1 MQVREDLR
9 NIAII
14 AHVDHG
20 KTTLA
25 DAMLWQSGIFRENE
39 QVAERVMD
47 SMDLEREKGI
57 TIMAKNMSI
66 VYKGVK
72 INIVDTPGHADFGGE
87 VERTLNLVDGVM
99 LLVDA
104 TEGPLPQTRFVLGK
118 ALEKGLPAIVVIN
131 KIDRP
136 DRRPKEVLDEIYDLF
151 IDLDANEE
159 QLEFPVLY
167 TNAKAGIALL
177 DPEGPGRDL
186 VPLFETILSAI
197 PAPAYDPDAPLQ
209 FLVTSLDY
217 SDYVGLIAVGKIVN
231 GTLRRGRAVALL
243 KGGASGP
250 QSLSQVETSAEE
262 VLREGARGRRPLP
275 PSSSSLPQ
283 PLKGGG
289 EESLR
294 GGRGIV
300 DPPALPSNLAL
311 RTLSLIYSF
320 EGLDRVERDAIE
332 AGDLAAVAGVPQAFI
347 GDTLSD
353 PEDPRPLP
361 GIVVEEPTISMVF
374 SVNTSPLAGREGKLL
389 TSRHIKER
397 LDKEVLYNVSIKA
410 EPAEK
415 TDAFRV
421 SARGEL
427 QLAVLIE
434 MMRREGFELS
444 LSKPRVITRDRDGVL
459 SEPLELAV
467 VDIPEAFIGIVTEKM
482 AARHGRMVKM
492 VNHGFGR
499 VRLEFEIPS
508 RGLIGFRGQFLND
521 TRGTGL
527 LNTILTG
534 FTPYAGEISGR
545 PNGAMIADRPGKAVG
560 YAIFHL
566 QPRGT
571 IFVKPGD
578 PVYRGM
584 MVGENTR
591 GEDMWVNITKE
602 KKQTNIRAAGTD
614 EALRLVPPRQFGL
627 EQAMEFIND
636 DEQVEVTP
644 ASIRLRKIA
653 MG

>member
-1 MQVREDLR
+1 MRVREDLR

-39 QVAERVMD
+39 QVAERIMD

-57 TIMAKNMSI
+57 TIMAKNMAI
-66 VYKGVK
+66 TYKGVK

-87 VERTLNLVDGVM
+87 VERTLNMVDGVM

-118 ALEKGLPAIVVIN
+118 ALEKGLPVIVVIN

-136 DRRPKEVLDEIYDLF
+136 DRRVNEVLEEIYDLF
-151 IDLDANEE
+151 IDLDATDD
-159 QLEFPVLY
+159 QLDFPVLY
-167 TNAKAGIALL
+167 TNAKAGIALT
-177 DPEGPGRDL
+177 DPEGDGRDL
-186 VPLFETILSAI
+186 GPLFDTILSAI
-197 PAPAYDPDAPLQ
+197 PAPTYDPDSPLQ

-217 SDYVGLIAVGKIVN
+217 SDYVGLIAVGKLVS
-231 GTLRRGRAVALL
+231 GTLRRGQEVALL
-243 KGGASGP
+243 KDGQLDSKAK
-250 QSLSQVETSAEE
+250 LT
-262 VLREGARGRRPLP
+262 
-275 PSSSSLPQ
+275 
-283 PLKGGG
+283 
-289 EESLR
+289 
-294 GGRGIV
+294 
-300 DPPALPSNLAL
+300 AL
-311 RTLSLIYSF
+311 YSF
-320 EGLDRVERDAIE
+320 EGLDRLEPEAVE
-332 AGDLAAVAGVPQAFI
+332 AGDIAAVAGVSQAFI
-347 GDTLSD
+347 GDTLGD

-361 GIVVEEPTISMVF
+361 AIKVEEPTITMVF
-374 SVNTSPLAGREGKLL
+374 SVNTSPLAGKEGKLL
-389 TSRHIKER
+389 TSRQIKER
-397 LDKEVLYNVSIKA
+397 LEKEILYNVSIRVA
-410 EPAEK
+410 PTESP
-415 TDAFRV
+415 DAFQV

-427 QLAVLIE
+427 QLAVLTE

-444 LSKPRVITRDRDGVL
+444 LSKPRVITRELEGVL

-467 VDIPEAFIGIVTEKM
+467 VDIPEEFIGIVTEKM
-482 AARHGRMVKM
+482 SSRRGRLIKM
-492 VNHGFGR
+492 INHGFGR

-527 LNTILTG
+527 LNTILEG
-534 FTPYAGEISGR
+534 FTPYTGEINGR
-545 PNGAMIADRPGKAVG
+545 PNGALVADRPGKAVA

-571 IFVKPGD
+571 IFVSPGE

-584 MVGENTR
+584 IVGENTR
-591 GEDMWVNITKE
+591 TEDITVNITKE
-602 KKQTNIRAAGTD
+602 KKLTNMRAAGSD

-627 EQAMEFIND
+627 EQAMAFIND
-636 DEQVEVTP
+636 DELVEVTP
-644 ASIRLRKIA
+644 TSIRLRKA
-653 MG
+653 AG

>member
-1 MQVREDLR
+1 MQTRDDLR
-9 NIAII
+9 NLAII

-47 SMDLEREKGI
+47 SLDLEREKGI
-57 TIMAKNMSI
+57 TIMAKNMAI
-66 VYKGVK
+66 TYKGVK

-118 ALEKGLPAIVVIN
+118 ALEKGLPAILVIN
-131 KIDRP
+131 KIDRQ
-136 DRRPKEVLDEIYDLF
+136 DRRIKEVLDEIYDLF
-151 IDLDANEE
+151 IDLDATEE
-159 QLEFPVLY
+159 QIDFPVLY
-167 TNAKAGIALL
+167 TNAKAGIALT
-177 DPEGPGRDL
+177 DPEGQGRDL
-186 VPLFETILSAI
+186 VPLFETILSTI
-197 PAPAYDPDAPLQ
+197 PAPSYDPASPLQ

-217 SDYVGLIAVGKIVN
+217 SEYVGLIAVGKIVS
-231 GTLRRGRAVALL
+231 GSLRRGREVALL
-243 KGGASGP
+243 TGGQMAGK
-250 QSLSQVETSAEE
+250 AH
-262 VLREGARGRRPLP
+262 
-275 PSSSSLPQ
+275 
-283 PLKGGG
+283 
-289 EESLR
+289 
-294 GGRGIV
+294 
-300 DPPALPSNLAL
+300 
-311 RTLSLIYSF
+311 LSLLYSF
-320 EGLDRVERDAIE
+320 EGLDRVERDVVE
-332 AGDLAAVAGVPQAFI
+332 AGDLVAVAGVPQAFI
-347 GDTLSD
+347 GDTLGD

-361 GIVVEEPTISMVF
+361 GIMVEEPTISMVF
-374 SVNTSPLAGREGKLL
+374 SVNTSPLAGRDGKLL
-389 TSRHIKER
+389 TSRQIKER
-397 LDKEVLYNVSIKA
+397 LDKEVLYNVSFKV
-410 EPAEK
+410 EQAEK
-415 TDAFRV
+415 KDSFRV

-444 LSKPRVITRDRDGVL
+444 LSKPRVITRERDGVL

-467 VDIPEAFIGIVTEKM
+467 VDIPEEFIGIVTEKM
-482 AARHGRMVKM
+482 SARHGRLVKM
-492 VNHGFGR
+492 INHGYGR

-508 RGLIGFRGQFLND
+508 RGLIGLRGQFLND

-527 LNTILTG
+527 LNTILEG

-545 PNGAMIADRPGKAVG
+545 PNGALMADRPGKAVAF
-560 YAIFHL
+560 AIYHL
-566 QPRGT
+566 QSRGT

-584 MVGENTR
+584 IVGENTR
-591 GEDMWVNITKE
+591 AEDMWVNITKE
-602 KKQTNIRAAGTD
+602 KKLTNIRAAGAD
-614 EALRLVPPRQFGL
+614 EALRLVPPRQFNL

-636 DEQVEVTP
+636 DELVEVTP

-653 MG
+653 SG

>member
-1 MQVREDLR
+1 MREDLR

-39 QVAERVMD
+39 QVVERVMD
-47 SMDLEREKGI
+47 SLDLEREKGI

-66 VYKGVK
+66 TFRGVK

-87 VERTLNLVDGVM
+87 VERTLNMVDGVM

-136 DRRPKEVLDEIYDLF
+136 DRRIKEVLEEIYDLF
-151 IDLDANEE
+151 IDLDASDE

-167 TNAKAGIALL
+167 TNAKAGIALT
-177 DPEGPGRDL
+177 DPEGEGRDL
-186 VPLFETILSAI
+186 APLFEAILSAI

-217 SDYVGLIAVGKIVN
+217 SDYVGLIAVGKIVS
-231 GTLRRGRAVALL
+231 GAL
-243 KGGASGP
+243 
-250 QSLSQVETSAEE
+250 
-262 VLREGARGRRPLP
+262 ARGREVAILKEGEF
-275 PSSSSLPQ
+275 SGKASLSV
-283 PLKGGG
+283 L
-289 EESLR
+289 
-294 GGRGIV
+294 
-300 DPPALPSNLAL
+300 
-311 RTLSLIYSF
+311 YSF
-320 EGLDRVERDAIE
+320 EGLDRLEREVMA

-347 GDTLSD
+347 GDTLGD

-361 GIVVEEPTISMVF
+361 GIAVEEPTISMVF
-374 SVNTSPLAGREGKLL
+374 SVNTSPLAGKEGKLL
-389 TSRHIKER
+389 TSRHLKER
-397 LDKEVLYNVSIKA
+397 LEKEVLYNVSIKV
-410 EPAEK
+410 EPAESR
-415 TDAFRV
+415 DAFRV

-427 QLAVLIE
+427 QLAVLVE

-444 LSKPRVITRDRDGVL
+444 LSKPRVITRERNGVL
-459 SEPLELAV
+459 TEPLELAV
-467 VDIPEAFIGIVTEKM
+467 VDIPEEFIGIVTEKM
-482 AARHGRMVKM
+482 SARRGRLTKM
-492 VNHGFGR
+492 VNHGYGR

-527 LNTILTG
+527 LNAILAG
-534 FTPYAGEISGR
+534 FTPYAGEIGGR
-545 PNGAMIADRPGKAVG
+545 PNGALVSDRPGKAVA

-584 MVGENTR
+584 IVGENTR

-602 KKQTNIRAAGTD
+602 KKLTNVRAAGSD
-614 EALRLVPPRQFGL
+614 EAVRLVPPRQFGL
-627 EQAMEFIND
+627 EQSMEFIND
-636 DEQVEVTP
+636 DELVEVTP
-644 ASIRLRKIA
+644 AAIRLRKMA
-653 MG
+653 N

>member
-1 MQVREDLR
+1 
-9 NIAII
+9 
-14 AHVDHG
+14 
-20 KTTLA
+20 
-25 DAMLWQSGIFRENE
+25 MLWQSGIFRENE

-131 KIDRP
+131 KIDRQ

-151 IDLDANEE
+151 IDLDATEE

-167 TNAKAGIALL
+167 TNAKAGIALT
-177 DPEGPGRDL
+177 DPDGQGRDL

-231 GTLRRGRAVALL
+231 GTLRRGREAALL
-243 KGGASGP
+243 KGGEMAGK
-250 QSLSQVETSAEE
+250 TH
-262 VLREGARGRRPLP
+262 
-275 PSSSSLPQ
+275 
-283 PLKGGG
+283 
-289 EESLR
+289 
-294 GGRGIV
+294 
-300 DPPALPSNLAL
+300 
-311 RTLSLIYSF
+311 LSLIYSF
-320 EGLDRVERDAIE
+320 EGLDRVERDSIE

-353 PEDPRPLP
+353 PLDPRPLP

-444 LSKPRVITRDRDGVL
+444 LSKPRVITRERDGVL

-545 PNGAMIADRPGKAVG
+545 PNGAMNADRPGKAVG

-584 MVGENTR
+584 IVGENAR

-644 ASIRLRKIA
+644 VSIRLRKIS

>member
-9 NIAII
+9 NLAII

-57 TIMAKNMSI
+57 TIMAKNMAI
-66 VYKGVK
+66 TYKGVK

-87 VERTLNLVDGVM
+87 VERTLNMVDGVM

-131 KIDRP
+131 KIDRQ
-136 DRRPKEVLDEIYDLF
+136 DRRIQEVLDEIYDLF
-151 IDLDANEE
+151 IDLDATEE
-159 QLEFPVLY
+159 QLDFPVLY
-167 TNAKAGIALL
+167 TNAKAGIALT
-177 DPEGPGRDL
+177 DPEGEGRDL
-186 VPLFETILSAI
+186 APLFDTILAAI
-197 PAPAYDPDAPLQ
+197 PAPAYDPAAPLQ

-217 SDYVGLIAVGKIVN
+217 SDYVGLIAVGKIVS
-231 GTLRRGRAVALL
+231 GALEHGREVALL
-243 KGGASGP
+243 K
-250 QSLSQVETSAEE
+250 
-262 VLREGARGRRPLP
+262 EG
-275 PSSSSLPQ
+275 Q
-283 PLKGGG
+283 
-289 EESLR
+289 
-294 GGRGIV
+294 
-300 DPPALPSNLAL
+300 LAGKAH
-311 RTLSLIYSF
+311 LSLLYSF
-320 EGLDRVERDAIE
+320 EGLDRLERERIE
-332 AGDLAAVAGVPQAFI
+332 AGDLAAVAGVPAAFI
-347 GDTLSD
+347 GDTLGD

-361 GIVVEEPTISMVF
+361 GIIVEEPTISMVF
-374 SVNTSPLAGREGKLL
+374 SVNTSPLSGRDGKLL

-397 LDKEVLYNVSIKA
+397 LDKEVLYNVSIRVEQA
-410 EPAEK
+410 ETK
-415 TDAFRV
+415 DAFRV

-444 LSKPRVITRDRDGVL
+444 LSKPKVITREIDGVR

-467 VDIPEAFIGIVTEKM
+467 VDIPEEFIGIVTERM
-482 AARHGRMVKM
+482 SARRGRMVKM
-492 VNHGFGR
+492 VNHGYGR

-508 RGLIGFRGQFLND
+508 RGLIGLRGQFLND

-527 LNTILTG
+527 LNTILEG

-545 PNGAMIADRPGKAVG
+545 PNGVLIADRPGKAVA
-560 YAIFHL
+560 YAIYHL

-571 IFVKPGD
+571 IFVSPGD

-584 MVGENTR
+584 IVGENTR
-591 GEDMWVNITKE
+591 AEDMWVNISKE
-602 KKQTNIRAAGTD
+602 KKLTNIRAAGTD

-636 DEQVEVTP
+636 DELVEVTP
-644 ASIRLRKIA
+644 AAIRLRKIVS
-653 MG
+653 G